1 MTVVRKFSTLAKLQ
15 CDSSWYLVDFECD
28 EYINLRQNCRMF
40 SMIIDEE
47 IYIYINVCICIY
59 MYIYVC
65 NIYIYIYIYIY
76 IWAFDDA
83 NICPACCLAILRLCY
98 HIILSR
104 KYLLF
109 DFSELLHLSINRIA
123 NLDSKVVHRVC
134 LSSSSFSKQ

>member
-65 NIYIYIYIYIY
+65 NIYIDIYIYIYIY
-76 IWAFDDA
+76 ELSMMQTFAL
-83 NICPACCLAILRLCY
+83 PAALQFWGFV
-98 HIILSR
+98 IILF
-104 KYLLF
+104 YQGN
-109 DFSELLHLSINRIA
+109 IY
-123 NLDSKVVHRVC
+123 C
-134 LSSSSFSKQ
+134 LIFRNYYTCL